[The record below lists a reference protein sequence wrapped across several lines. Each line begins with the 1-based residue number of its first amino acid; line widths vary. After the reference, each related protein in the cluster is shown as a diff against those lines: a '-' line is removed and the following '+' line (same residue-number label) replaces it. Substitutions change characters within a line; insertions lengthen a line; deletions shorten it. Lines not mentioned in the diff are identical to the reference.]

1 VDHEAMGEALGNI
14 DDVFYAL
21 EECGIGEEE

>member
-1 VDHEAMGEALGNI
+1 MGEALGNI
-14 DDVFYAL
+14 NNDVFYAL